1 MVRYFIQ
8 TLSYITQTFR
18 NDYWHSKKATRV
30 NSDTSSSNS
39 NSVRTERWDMQ
50 ITRTTK
56 TIQWSER
63 KRTSTDAFSQ
73 VGSKGRYPSSK
84 TITKWKN
91 YRNILELKRIIEDSE
106 ILKEDDNLW
115 PRPDRVGRQELEVV
129 LGEDHIS
136 FTTSKIGSLIDV
148 NQCKDPEG
156 LRTFYYLVQDCFWI
170 F

>member
-1 MVRYFIQ
+1 MRS
-8 TLSYITQTFR
+8 L
-18 NDYWHSKKATRV
+18 
-30 NSDTSSSNS
+30 
-39 NSVRTERWDMQ
+39 RW
-50 ITRTTK
+50 
-56 TIQWSER
+56 
-63 KRTSTDAFSQ
+63 
-73 VGSKGRYPSSK
+73 VSKGRYPSSI

-91 YRNILELKRIIEDSE
+91 YRNTLELKRIIEDSE

-170 F
+170 FQFVVCL